1 MDGPHHYREAEKY
14 LLKAEQSDA
23 GSSGAMTLLAKA
35 QAHATLALAAAT
47 AIPDGTKVD
56 WQGAMDEEPASPE
69 RSAWAGG
76 RPNG

>member
-47 AIPDGTKVD
+47 ASQGGAGAD
-56 WQGAMDEEPASPE
+56 WQEAMADEPASPE

-76 RPNG
+76 PPNG

>member
-47 AIPDGTKVD
+47 AIPDGPRAGWTL
-56 WQGAMDEEPASPE
+56 AMEDEPTSPE

-76 RPNG
+76 PNG